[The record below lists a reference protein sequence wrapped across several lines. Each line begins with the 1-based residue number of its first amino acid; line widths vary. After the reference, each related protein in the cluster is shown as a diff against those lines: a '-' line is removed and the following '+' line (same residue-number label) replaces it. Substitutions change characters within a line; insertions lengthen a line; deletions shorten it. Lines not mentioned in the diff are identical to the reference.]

1 MLRDNTGP
9 GGSLETNRFMRAIMQ
24 FRNTQ
29 MQDCRRSPA
38 QMVFGRTLRDFLQ
51 AMIHKYEPAKGVGC
65 QPVTQEYRERTLAM
79 KREMDDERWSQRK
92 RDLDDLQVG
101 TPVSIQNQ
109 TGNHPNKWDK
119 TGMVLENKPH
129 SQVVIRVDCSH
140 RITTRNRRFVRPL
153 NPALRM

>member
-1 MLRDNTGP
+1 MDAERLFTGHDP
-9 GGSLETNRFMRAIMQ
+9 QVRAGK
-24 FRNTQ
+24 T
-29 MQDCRRSPA
+29 SGLSTSHP
-38 QMVFGRTLRDFLQ
+38 
-51 AMIHKYEPAKGVGC
+51 
-65 QPVTQEYRERTLAM
+65 QEYRERTLAM